1 MRWGTTPKEAI
12 DAMNTIDNPVFCAL
26 AVFFTLLFLL
36 NLKSFL
42 KIFPSLWDC
51 VVRWKGNLD
60 LENSI
65 QLSRS
70 RNWIAAILFVPFCML
85 VYAFGM
91 YTPAFFMSIPSAL
104 QLAAVTG
111 VLLIY
116 LLLRT
121 FLNWQLEMHNYGTSV
136 FTAANRSFYNYCI
149 ILFFLL
155 FLTGGFLAVV
165 SHNQRLVRAVLL
177 WETGLTYAIYVIR
190 RGQIFASYCNPF
202 STFLYLCSLELLP
215 TAALVLSANLL

>member
-1 MRWGTTPKEAI
+1 M
-12 DAMNTIDNPVFCAL
+12 DMFDNPVFCGL

-36 NLKSFL
+36 NLRSLIKVA
-42 KIFPSLWDC
+42 PSLIDC
-51 VVRWKGNLD
+51 IMRWKGNLD
-60 LENSI
+60 LEDSI

-70 RNWIAAILFVPFCML
+70 RNWIAAILFIPFCML
-85 VYAFGM
+85 VYADGLFSPDIISGQ
-91 YTPAFFMSIPSAL
+91 PPL
-104 QLAAVTG
+104 VRLAAVAG
-111 VLLIY
+111 VMTIY

-136 FTAANRSFYNYCI
+136 FTAANRSFYNYCV

-155 FLTGGFLAVV
+155 FLTGGFLAVI

-215 TAALVLSANLL
+215 SAALVLSAVLL

>member
-1 MRWGTTPKEAI
+1 MG
-12 DAMNTIDNPVFCAL
+12 TIDNPVFCGL

-36 NLKSFL
+36 NLKSLL

-85 VYAFGM
+85 VYFYGM
-91 YTPAFFMSIPSAL
+91 YTPDFIGDLPPYFR
-104 QLAAVTG
+104 LAAVTG
-111 VLLIY
+111 VMLVY

-155 FLTGGFLAVV
+155 FITGGILTAF
-165 SHNQRLVRAVLL
+165 SRSEDTIKTVLL
-177 WETGLTYAIYVIR
+177 CETGLTYLIYIYR
-190 RGQIFASYCNPF
+190 RGQIFSSYCNPF

-215 TAALVLSANLL
+215 TAALVISANLL

>member
-1 MRWGTTPKEAI
+1 MGTI
-12 DAMNTIDNPVFCAL
+12 GNPVFCAL
-26 AVFFTLLFLL
+26 VVFFTLLFLL

-42 KIFPSLWDC
+42 KIIPSLWDC

-65 QLSRS
+65 QLCRS
-70 RNWIAAILFVPFCML
+70 RNWIAAILFLPMCML
-85 VYAFGM
+85 VYAFGL
-91 YTPAFFMSIPSAL
+91 YTPGFVVNLPPSL
-104 QLAAVTG
+104 QLAAVAG
-111 VLLIY
+111 VFLVY
-116 LLLRT
+116 LALRT

-155 FLTGGFLAVV
+155 FLSGGVLSVV
-165 SHNQRLVRAVLL
+165 FRDGRLVRTIML
-177 WETGLTYAIYVIR
+177 WETGLTYAVYIFR
-190 RGQIFASYCNPF
+190 RGQIFASCRDPF

-215 TAALVLSANLL
+215 TAALVISANLL

>member
-1 MRWGTTPKEAI
+1 MSLDITPKEAI
-12 DAMNTIDNPVFCAL
+12 DAMYTIDNPVFCAL

-36 NLKSFL
+36 NMKSFL

-70 RNWIAAILFVPFCML
+70 RNWIAAILFVPLCML

-91 YTPAFFMSIPSAL
+91 YSPDFISDMPQAF

-111 VLLIY
+111 VLLVY

-121 FLNWQLEMHNYGTSV
+121 FLNWQFEMHNYGTSV

-155 FLTGGFLAVV
+155 FLTGGIFSVI
-165 SHNQRLVRAVLL
+165 SHNEELVRTILL
-177 WETGLTYAIYVIR
+177 WETGLTYILYVIR

>member
-1 MRWGTTPKEAI
+1 MG
-12 DAMNTIDNPVFCAL
+12 TIDNPVFCAL

-36 NLKSFL
+36 NLKSYL

-70 RNWIAAILFVPFCML
+70 RNWIAAILFVPLCML
-85 VYAFGM
+85 VYSFGM
-91 YTPAFFMSIPSAL
+91 YTPEFIQDMASDF
-104 QLAAVTG
+104 QLAAVAG
-111 VLLIY
+111 VMLVY

-149 ILFFLL
+149 ILFSLL
-155 FLTGGFLAVV
+155 FLTGGLLTAI
-165 SHNQRLVRAVLL
+165 SCDESILRSILL
-177 WETGLTYAIYVIR
+177 WETGLTYLIYIYR
-190 RGQIFASYCNPF
+190 RGQIFSSNCNPF

-215 TAALVLSANLL
+215 TAALVLSAILL